1 MAVLGQGAAH
11 GACTLLHALGA
22 GYGSSLGLELS
33 TKVRLRDDEP
43 NNMPEDP
50 SNLLEH
56 TVAVWEDAGLTRP
69 ARYLFWQVR
78 SDVPT
83 GVGLKS
89 SAALSVAAI
98 RALMEA
104 TEVELQDSDIVDLAS
119 RAQLTAGVSLT
130 GSVDDSWAALTP
142 GWKVVD
148 PNIPAGQGVLLEG
161 EFPVPDEWVV
171 IIALRGDRELL
182 PVPERFALG
191 SEQFQAAV
199 NAIEQGDLLLAMTLN
214 GRAVATA
221 LADGPGRRLANDM
234 MVWGARA
241 AGISGSGPA
250 IVSFIPSINPTTV
263 RRIEVTFEQRGIEFI
278 ETRVWSG

>member
-1 MAVLGQGAAH
+1 MAVLGQGTAN
-11 GACTLLHALGA
+11 GACSLLHALGA
-22 GYGSSLGLELS
+22 GYGSSLGLDIS
-33 TKVRLRDDEP
+33 TRVRLRDDEP
-43 NNMPEDP
+43 NNMADDP

-56 TVAVWEDAGLTRP
+56 TVSVWEDAGLSRP

-78 SDVPT
+78 SDVPI

-98 RALMEA
+98 KALIQA
-104 TEVELQDSDIVDLAS
+104 TEVELEDADIVDLAS

-130 GSVDDSWAALTP
+130 GSIDDSWAALTP

-148 PNIPAGQGVLLEG
+148 PNLPAAQGILLEG
-161 EFPVPDEWVV
+161 EFPNPDDWTV
-171 IIALRGDRELL
+171 IMALRGERELL
-182 PVPERFALG
+182 PVPERFAMVT
-191 SEQFQAAV
+191 EQFQAAV
-199 NAIEQGDLLLAMTLN
+199 NAVEQGDLLLALTLN

-234 MVWGARA
+234 MVWGGRA

-250 IVSFIPSINPTTV
+250 IICFVPAINPTSTH
-263 RRIEVTFEQRGIEFI
+263 RIMKTLEQRGFKSI
-278 ETRVWSG
+278 ETTVWSG